1 MNDMIFSKE
10 ELKKFMAS
18 SFCKVGV
25 PIADSH
31 KVSDNLLKAELWGI
45 STHGVSRLSRYLMRI
60 KNNTINPMPKIEIKN
75 PWTALL
81 VVDGDNGLGAVV
93 MSRAIE
99 EAMQVVEKFGICA
112 VGVKNSNHFGAA
124 GFYCDIAAQ
133 QNYISIGLTNSL
145 AALAPWGGKKPYLG
159 TNPIAFGFPRK
170 DKDPIIM
177 DLAASIVARGKII
190 SAEKKGITIP
200 TGWAMDEKGRPTTD
214 PKEALLGMILPMAG
228 PKGYALSMAVDLL
241 SGVLTNAAFGPEVAA
256 YANGQKEANVGHLF
270 ILIKADAFLSLE
282 SYYARVEMFCQGI
295 KNTEKAEGVNEI
307 YLPGEREQR
316 LEKNLTQNG
325 ILLSKELIRE
335 LEMIA
340 EEYSIS
346 LHDK

>member
-1 MNDMIFSKE
+1 MVFSKE
-10 ELKKFMAS
+10 KLKNFITS
-18 SFCKVGV
+18 SFCKIGV
-25 PIADSH
+25 PTADSH

-60 KNNTINPMPKIEIKN
+60 KNNTINPMPKIEIEN
-75 PWTALL
+75 PWPALL

-99 EAMQVVEKFGICA
+99 EAMQVAEKFGICA

-133 QNYISIGLTNSL
+133 KNYISIGLTNSL

-170 DKDPIIM
+170 DKDPIII
-177 DLAASIVARGKII
+177 DFATSIVARGKII
-190 SAEKKGITIP
+190 SAERKGITIP
-200 TGWAMDEKGRPTTD
+200 EGWAMDKKGRPTTD

-241 SGVLTNAAFGPEVAA
+241 SGVFTNAAFGTEVAA

-282 SYYARVEMFCQGI
+282 SYYARVEMLCEGI

-316 LEKNLTQNG
+316 SAKKFTQNG
-325 ILLSKELIRE
+325 ILLSEELIRE

-340 EEYSIS
+340 EEYDIS

>member
-1 MNDMIFSKE
+1 MNDMVFSKE
-10 ELKKFMAS
+10 ELKNFITNA
-18 SFCKVGV
+18 FCRIGV
-25 PIADSH
+25 PAVDSQ

-45 STHGVSRLSRYLMRI
+45 STHGISRLSRYLMRI
-60 KNNTINPMPKIEIKN
+60 KNNTINPTPKIAIKN
-75 PWTALL
+75 PWPALL
-81 VVDGDNGLGAVV
+81 MVDGDNGLGAVV

-99 EAMQVVEKFGICA
+99 EAMQVAEKFGICA

-170 DKDPIIM
+170 DKNPIIM
-177 DLAASIVARGKII
+177 DLATSIVARGKII
-190 SAEKKGITIP
+190 SADKKGIMIP
-200 TGWAMDEKGRPTTD
+200 EGWAIDAKGRPTTD

-228 PKGYALSMAVDLL
+228 PKGYALSMAVDIL
-241 SGVLTNAAFGPEVAA
+241 SGVLTNAAFGTEVAA

-282 SYYARVEMFCQGI
+282 SYYARVEMLCEGI

-316 LEKNLTQNG
+316 LENNLTRDG
-325 ILLSKELIRE
+325 IPLAKELVRE
-335 LEMIA
+335 LEIIA
-340 EEYSIS
+340 KEYDIS

>member
-1 MNDMIFSKE
+1 MNEMVFSKE
-10 ELKKFMAS
+10 ELKNFIIDV
-18 SFCKVGV
+18 FCRIGV
-25 PIADSH
+25 PEADSH

-45 STHGVSRLSRYLMRI
+45 STHGISRLPRYLMRI
-60 KNNTINPMPKIEIKN
+60 KNNTINPTPKIAVKK
-75 PWTALL
+75 PWPGLL

-99 EAMQVVEKFGICA
+99 EAMQVAAQFGICA

-124 GFYCDIAAQ
+124 GFYCDIAAK

-170 DKDPIIM
+170 DKNPIII
-177 DLAASIVARGKII
+177 DLATSIVARGKII

-200 TGWAMDEKGRPTTD
+200 EGWAMDEKGRPTTD

-228 PKGYALSMAVDLL
+228 PKGYALSMAVDLF
-241 SGVLTNAAFGPEVAA
+241 SGVLTNAAFGTEVAA
-256 YANGQKEANVGHLF
+256 YTNGQKANVGHLF

-282 SYYARVEMFCQGI
+282 SYYARVEMFCQGM
-295 KNTEKAEGVNEI
+295 KSVDKAEGVNEI
-307 YLPGEREQR
+307 YLPGEREQL
-316 LEKNLTQNG
+316 LEKKLTQNG
-325 ILLSKELIRE
+325 IRLSKELIRE
-335 LEMIA
+335 LEIIA
-340 EEYSIS
+340 TEYNMS
-346 LHDK
+346 LYNK

>member
-1 MNDMIFSKE
+1 MVFSKE
-10 ELKKFMAS
+10 ELENFITS
-18 SFCKVGV
+18 SFCKIGV

-31 KVSDNLLKAELWGI
+31 KVADNLLKAELWGI

-75 PWTALL
+75 PWPALL

-99 EAMQVVEKFGICA
+99 EAIQVAEKFGICA

-133 QNYISIGLTNSL
+133 KNYISIGLTNSL

-170 DKDPIIM
+170 DKDPIII
-177 DLAASIVARGKII
+177 DFATSIIARGKII
-190 SAEKKGITIP
+190 SAARKGLTIP
-200 TGWAMDEKGRPTTD
+200 EGWAMDEKGRPTTD

-228 PKGYALSMAVDLL
+228 PKGYGLSMAVDVL
-241 SGVLTNAAFGPEVAA
+241 SGVLTNAAFGTEVAA
-256 YANGQKEANVGHLF
+256 YANGQKQANVGHLF

-282 SYYARVEMFCQGI
+282 SYYARVERLCEGI

-316 LEKNLTQNG
+316 LAKEYTQNG
-325 ILLSKELIRE
+325 ILLSEELIQE

-340 EEYSIS
+340 EEYDIS